1 MNVTKQK
8 ESTTAATLAK
18 QAADR
23 ARYSQ
28 DVLFRAISHSFSLLL
43 LKAFDFIVCKYTYNI

>member
-43 LKAFDFIVCKYTYNI
+43 LKAFDFIVCKYI